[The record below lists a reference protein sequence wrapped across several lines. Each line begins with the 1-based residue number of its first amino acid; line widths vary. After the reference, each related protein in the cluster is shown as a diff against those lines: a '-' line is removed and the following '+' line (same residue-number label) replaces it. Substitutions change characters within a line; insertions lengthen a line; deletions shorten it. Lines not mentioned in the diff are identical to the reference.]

1 MSEVIVSAVVSSLL
15 GTCRWRPVAVR
26 MNGMCLLRSFS
37 EGITCSRL
45 PVEAPGPA
53 RPPHLGVGGVGGGV
67 LLSTQAAASVVNKE
81 ERRLPVV
88 SFLLPQPQTG
98 AVSHLITLLLISPDV
113 CWKIVRPTKKGGG
126 KKRKNSSVTLHGA
139 NNKEVERRLE
149 SAGIRGEEE

>member
-1 MSEVIVSAVVSSLL
+1 METSSGSNEWNVSASVIFRRYHLL
-15 GTCRWRPVAVR
+15 QAACRSTWTSEATTPVTSV
-26 MNGMCLLRSFS
+26 GFQS
-37 EGITCSRL
+37 E
-45 PVEAPGPA
+45 
-53 RPPHLGVGGVGGGV
+53 GGVGGYRSVLV

-98 AVSHLITLLLISPDV
+98 AVSHLITLSLISPDV

-126 KKRKNSSVTLHGA
+126 KKRNNSSVTLHGA